1 MMRIANLSVAK
12 KLIAAFSILGF
23 VIVVAGIVAI
33 LESERIE
40 RASGVSD
47 TTVLQA
53 KSVNTVLADAAKMQ
67 AAMRGLL
74 VTGSSKY
81 GKDFEALSIEFDA
94 ALQTALQNV
103 AGEENLVQG
112 VKDIGAV
119 VDVWRTGPAA
129 RQLKLM
135 RHPDTVNEA
144 RAIEVTGAGEGMTA
158 NLDKA
163 GDAVTAILDANSAAA
178 SAEKSDALTTTSMT
192 VILSA
197 VATLAASIGFFFWL
211 SRSIG
216 APIRSITGTM
226 NQLAGGDMNV
236 AIPFADRRDEVG
248 NMARAVE
255 VFAQNMR
262 RNQELQA
269 EAARDQAA
277 KERRAAEVS
286 QFAQRFDQEIEVI
299 LRTLVGSAEALDN
312 TAGAL
317 DKSSTDSL
325 DQAQKVAAAAAEA
338 SANVSTVAAATEELS
353 ASIMEISRQVSNQ
366 ASIASQSEQSINET
380 TSRVELLTEASTK
393 IGDVVRLI
401 TEISNQTNLLAL
413 NATIEAARAGEAG
426 KGFAVVAN
434 EVKSLA
440 NQTAR
445 ATEDIAVQISTIQNS
460 TQSTADAIRSVG
472 GQVRQMTEISSG
484 VAAAV
489 EEQNAAT
496 REIARN
502 VQEASAG
509 NQEVSQKVELV
520 ARAAEGTKGAAATV
534 LDASHQLGKHTDNIR
549 NVIERFVRDVRAV

>member
-1 MMRIANLSVAK
+1 MRLSNLSVAK

-23 VIVVAGIVAI
+23 VIIVAGIIAI
-33 LESERIE
+33 LQSARIE
-40 RASGVSD
+40 RASEISD
-47 TTVLQA
+47 GIVLQA
-53 KSVNTVLADAAKMQ
+53 RSVNTLLADASEMQ
-67 AAMRGLL
+67 AAIRGLL
-74 VTGSSKY
+74 VTGSSRY
-81 GKDFEALSIEFDA
+81 GKDFEALSMEFDA
-94 ALQTALQNV
+94 NLKTALDNAAGDEKLAASV
-103 AGEENLVQG
+103 AE
-112 VKDIGAV
+112 IGAV
-119 VDVWRTGPAA
+119 VDAWRSGPAA
-129 RQLKLM
+129 QQLKLM

-144 RAIEVTGAGEGMTA
+144 RAIEVTGAGEEMTA
-158 NLDKA
+158 KLKVA
-163 GDAVTAILDANSAAA
+163 AAAVTTILDTSSAAA
-178 SAEKSDALTTTSMT
+178 SAEKSSALDTTSLT

-197 VATLAASIGFFFWL
+197 VVTLAASIGFFFWL

-226 NQLAGGDMNV
+226 NQLAGGDMTV
-236 AIPFADRRDEVG
+236 VIPFADRRDEVG
-248 NMARAVE
+248 NMARAVA

-262 RNQELQA
+262 RNEELQA

-277 KERRAAEVS
+277 REQRASEIARL
-286 QFAQRFDQEIEVI
+286 AQSFDRDIEAI
-299 LRTLVGSAEALDN
+299 LRALVGSAATLDK

-317 DKSSTDSL
+317 DHTSRDSL
-325 DQAQKVAAAAAEA
+325 EQAQKVAAAAAEA

-353 ASIMEISRQVSNQ
+353 SSIMEISRQVATQ
-366 ASIASQSEQSINET
+366 ATIASQSERSIDET
-380 TSRVELLTEASTK
+380 TARVEMLTEASTK

-445 ATEDIAVQISTIQNS
+445 ATEDIAVQVSSIQNS

-472 GQVRQMTEISSG
+472 SQVKQMTEISSG

-489 EEQNAAT
+489 EQQNAAT

-509 NQEVSQKVELV
+509 NAEVSQKVELV

-534 LDASHQLGKHTDNIR
+534 LDASHQLGEHTGNIR
-549 NVIERFVRDVRAV
+549 NAIERFVREVRAV

>member
-1 MMRIANLSVAK
+1 MRLSNLSVAK
-12 KLIAAFSILGF
+12 KLITAFSILGF
-23 VIVVAGIVAI
+23 VIIAAGVSAI
-33 LESERIE
+33 LQAARIE
-40 RASGVSD
+40 RASEISD
-47 TTVLQA
+47 NTVLQA
-53 KSVNTVLADAAKMQ
+53 RSVNTVLADASEMQ
-67 AAMRGLL
+67 SAIRGLL
-74 VTGSSKY
+74 VTGSSQY
-81 GKDFEALSIEFDA
+81 GKDFEALSAEFDA
-94 ALQTALQNV
+94 DLKTALDHA
-103 AGEENLVQG
+103 AGDEKLAASVTE
-112 VKDIGAV
+112 IGTV
-119 VDVWRTGPAA
+119 VDAWRSGPAA

-144 RAIEVTGAGEGMTA
+144 RAIEVTGAGEEMTSRLEA
-158 NLDKA
+158 TA
-163 GDAVTAILDANSAAA
+163 AAVTAILDANSAAA
-178 SAEKSDALTTTSMT
+178 SAEKSGALDTTSWT

-226 NQLAGGDMNV
+226 NQLAGGDMTI
-236 AIPFADRRDEVG
+236 AIPFADRHDEVG

-255 VFAQNMR
+255 VFAKNMR
-262 RNQELQA
+262 RNRELQA

-277 KERRAAEVS
+277 REQRASEIARL
-286 QFAQRFDQEIEVI
+286 AQSFDRDIEAI
-299 LRTLVGSAEALDN
+299 LRALVGSAETLDK

-317 DKSSTDSL
+317 DHTSRDSL
-325 DQAQKVAAAAAEA
+325 EQAQKVAAAAAEA

-353 ASIMEISRQVSNQ
+353 SSIMEISRQVSTQ
-366 ASIASQSEQSINET
+366 ATIALQSEHSIDET
-380 TSRVELLTEASTK
+380 TVRVEMLTEASTK

-445 ATEDIAVQISTIQNS
+445 ATEEIAVQISAIQNS

-472 GQVRQMTEISSG
+472 GQVKQMTEISSG

-489 EEQNAAT
+489 EQQNAAT

-509 NQEVSQKVELV
+509 NAEVSQKVELV

-534 LDASHQLGKHTDNIR
+534 LDASHQLGEHTGNIR
-549 NVIERFVRDVRAV
+549 NVIERFVRDIRAA

>member
-1 MMRIANLSVAK
+1 MHFSDLSVAK
-12 KLIAAFSILGF
+12 KLIAAFSLLGL
-23 VIVVAGIVAI
+23 VIVVAGIIAI
-33 LESERIE
+33 LQSARIE
-40 RASGVSD
+40 RASGISD

-53 KSVNTVLADAAKMQ
+53 KSVNAVLADAAKMQ
-67 AAMRGLL
+67 ATMRGLL
-74 VTGSSKY
+74 ITGSSKY
-81 GKDFEALSIEFDA
+81 GKDFEAQSAEFDA
-94 ALQTALQNV
+94 ALQIALAHA
-103 AGEENLVQG
+103 AGEENLVAG
-112 VKDIGAV
+112 IKEIGAI
-119 VDVWRTGPAA
+119 VDAWRSGPAA

-144 RAIEVTGAGEGMTA
+144 RAIEVTGAGEELTSKLENA
-158 NLDKA
+158 SA
-163 GDAVTAILDANSAAA
+163 AVTAILDANSSAA
-178 SAEKSDALTTTSMT
+178 SAEKSDALDMTSMT

-197 VATLAASIGFFFWL
+197 VVTLAASIGFFFWL

-226 NQLAGGDMNV
+226 NQLAGGDMAV
-236 AIPFADRRDEVG
+236 VIPFASRRDEVG

-277 KERRAAEVS
+277 KERRAAEM
-286 QFAQRFDQEIEVI
+286 AQLAQSFDHDIEVI
-299 LRTLVGSAEALDN
+299 LRALVGSAEALDR

-317 DKSSTDSL
+317 DRSSTDSL

-338 SANVSTVAAATEELS
+338 SANVATVAAATEELS
-353 ASIMEISRQVSNQ
+353 SSIMEISRQVSSQ
-366 ASIASQSEQSINET
+366 ASIASQSEHSINET
-380 TSRVELLTEASTK
+380 TSRVEMLTEASTK

-445 ATEDIAVQISTIQNS
+445 ATEDIAVQISAIQNS
-460 TQSTADAIRSVG
+460 TQSTADAIRAVG
-472 GQVRQMTEISSG
+472 GQVKQMTEISSG

-502 VQEASAG
+502 VQEASTG

-520 ARAAEGTKGAAATV
+520 ARAAESTKGAAATV
-534 LDASHQLGKHTDNIR
+534 LDASHQLGRHTDNIR
-549 NVIERFVRDVRAV
+549 TVIERFVSAVRAV

>member
-1 MMRIANLSVAK
+1 MRLSDLSVAK
-12 KLIAAFSILGF
+12 KLISAFSILGV
-23 VIVVAGIVAI
+23 VIVVAGIVAN
-33 LESERIE
+33 LQSARIE
-40 RASGVSD
+40 HASGISD
-47 TTVLQA
+47 ATVLQA
-53 KSVNTVLADAAKMQ
+53 RSVNEVLADAAKMQ
-67 AAMRGLL
+67 AAIRGLL
-74 VTGSSKY
+74 VTGSSEY
-81 GKDFEALSIEFDA
+81 GKDFEALSAEFDA
-94 ALQTALQNV
+94 TLQTALQHA
-103 AGEENLVQG
+103 AGDDKLTAS
-112 VKDIGAV
+112 VKEIGAV
-119 VDVWRTGPAA
+119 VEAWRGGPAA
-129 RQLKLM
+129 RQMKLM

-144 RAIEVTGAGEGMTA
+144 RAIEVTGAGEELTSK
-158 NLDKA
+158 LESA
-163 GDAVTAILDANSAAA
+163 GAAVTAILDTNSAAA
-178 SAEKSDALTTTSMT
+178 SAEKTDALTTTSIT

-197 VATLAASIGFFFWL
+197 IVTLAASIGFFFWL

-216 APIRSITGTM
+216 APIRSITTTM

-255 VFAQNMR
+255 VFALNMR

-277 KERRAAEVS
+277 KARRASEIE
-286 QFAQRFDQEIEVI
+286 QLAQRFDREIEII
-299 LRTLVGSAEALDN
+299 LRALVASAETLDR

-317 DKSSTDSL
+317 DQTSTQSL
-325 DQAQKVAAAAAEA
+325 EQAQQVAAAAAEA

-353 ASIMEISRQVSNQ
+353 ASIMEISRQVSTQ
-366 ASIASQSEQSINET
+366 SGIAAQSEHSIDET
-380 TSRVELLTEASTK
+380 TARVETLTEASTK

-445 ATEDIAVQISTIQNS
+445 ATEEIAVQIAAIQSSTH
-460 TQSTADAIRSVG
+460 STADAIRAVG
-472 GQVRQMTEISSG
+472 DQVKQMTELSGG

-509 NQEVSQKVELV
+509 KAEVSQKVELV
-520 ARAAEGTKGAAATV
+520 ASAAEGTKGAAATV
-534 LDASHQLGKHTDNIR
+534 LDASHLLGKHTDNIR
-549 NVIERFVRDVRAV
+549 QVIEHFVRAIRAA

>member
-1 MMRIANLSVAK
+1 MRLSNLSVAK
-12 KLIAAFSILGF
+12 KLIAAFSILGI
-23 VIVVAGIVAI
+23 VIIVAGIVAI
-33 LESERIE
+33 SQSARIE
-40 RASGVSD
+40 RASAISD
-47 TTVLQA
+47 STVLQA
-53 KSVNTVLADAAKMQ
+53 KSVNTVLADAAKLQ

-74 VTGSSKY
+74 VTGSSQY
-81 GKDFEALSIEFDA
+81 GKDFEALSGAFDA
-94 ALQTALQNV
+94 DLQTALQHAAGNETLV
-103 AGEENLVQG
+103 AGVA
-112 VKDIGAV
+112 DIGAV
-119 VDVWRTGPAA
+119 VDAWRKGPAA
-129 RQLKLM
+129 QQLKLM

-144 RAIEVTGAGEGMTA
+144 RAIEVTGAGEELTSKLG
-158 NLDKA
+158 DA
-163 GDAVTAILDANSAAA
+163 GAAVTAILDASSAAA
-178 SAEKSDALTTTSMT
+178 SAEKDSALDTTSLT

-197 VATLAASIGFFFWL
+197 VVTLAASIGFFFWL

-248 NMARAVE
+248 KMASAVE

-277 KERRAAEVS
+277 REQRASEIARL
-286 QFAQRFDQEIEVI
+286 AQSFDRDIEAI
-299 LRTLVGSAEALDN
+299 LRALVGSAETLDK

-317 DKSSTDSL
+317 DHTSRDSL
-325 DQAQKVAAAAAEA
+325 EQAQKVAAAAAEA

-353 ASIMEISRQVSNQ
+353 ASIMEISRQVTNQ
-366 ASIASQSEQSINET
+366 ASIASQSELSINET
-380 TSRVELLTEASTK
+380 TTRVELLTEASTK

-445 ATEDIAVQISTIQNS
+445 ATEDIAVQVASIQNS

-472 GQVRQMTEISSG
+472 GQVKQMTEISSG

-520 ARAAEGTKGAAATV
+520 AHAAEGTKGAAATV
-534 LDASHQLGKHTDNIR
+534 LEASHQLGEHTGNIR
-549 NVIERFVRDVRAV
+549 NVIERFVRDIRAA

>member
-1 MMRIANLSVAK
+1 MRLSNLSVAK

-23 VIVVAGIVAI
+23 VIIVAGIIAI
-33 LESERIE
+33 SQSARIE
-40 RASGVSD
+40 RASEISD

-53 KSVNTVLADAAKMQ
+53 RSVNTLLADASEMQ
-67 AAMRGLL
+67 AAIRGLL
-74 VTGSSKY
+74 VTGSSQY
-81 GKDFEALSIEFDA
+81 GKDFETLSTEFDA
-94 ALQTALQNV
+94 DLKTALDNA
-103 AGEENLVQG
+103 AGDEKLAASVTE
-112 VKDIGAV
+112 IGTV
-119 VDVWRTGPAA
+119 VDAWRSGPAA
-129 RQLKLM
+129 QQLKLM

-144 RAIEVTGAGEGMTA
+144 RAIEVTGAGEEMTSKLA
-158 NLDKA
+158 A
-163 GDAVTAILDANSAAA
+163 AAAAVTAVLDANSAAA
-178 SAEKSDALTTTSMT
+178 NAEKSSALDTTSLT

-197 VATLAASIGFFFWL
+197 VVTLAASIGFFFWL

-226 NQLAGGDMNV
+226 NQLAGGDMTV

-277 KERRAAEVS
+277 REQRVS
-286 QFAQRFDQEIEVI
+286 EIARLAQSFDRDIEAI
-299 LRTLVGSAEALDN
+299 LKALVGSAETLDK

-317 DKSSTDSL
+317 DHTSRDSL
-325 DQAQKVAAAAAEA
+325 EQAQKVAAAAAEA

-366 ASIASQSEQSINET
+366 ASIASQSERSIDET
-380 TSRVELLTEASTK
+380 TSRVEMLTEASTK

-445 ATEDIAVQISTIQNS
+445 ATEDIAVQISSIQNS

-472 GQVRQMTEISSG
+472 SQVKQMTEISSG

-534 LDASHQLGKHTDNIR
+534 LDASHQLGEHTGNIR
-549 NVIERFVRDVRAV
+549 NVIERFVRDIRAA

>member
-1 MMRIANLSVAK
+1 MRLSNLSVAK
-12 KLIAAFSILGF
+12 KLIAAFSILGI
-23 VIVVAGIVAI
+23 VIIVAGIIAI
-33 LESERIE
+33 WQSARIE
-40 RASGVSD
+40 RASAISD
-47 TTVLQA
+47 STVLQA
-53 KSVNTVLADAAKMQ
+53 RSVNTVLADAAKLQ

-74 VTGSSKY
+74 VTGSSQY
-81 GKDFEALSIEFDA
+81 GKDFEALSTAFDA
-94 ALQTALQNV
+94 DLQAALNQA
-103 AGEENLVQG
+103 AGEDNLIDAI
-112 VKDIGAV
+112 KDTGAI
-119 VDVWRTGPAA
+119 VDAWLSGPAA

-144 RAIEVTGAGEGMTA
+144 RAIEVTGAGEELTFK
-158 NLDKA
+158 LEQA
-163 GDAVTAILDANSAAA
+163 GAAVTAILDASSAAA
-178 SAEKSDALTTTSMT
+178 GAEKSSALKTTSLT

-197 VATLAASIGFFFWL
+197 VVTLAASIGFFFWL

-226 NQLAGGDMNV
+226 NQLAGGNMSV

-269 EAARDQAA
+269 EAAREQAA
-277 KERRAAEVS
+277 REQRASEIARL
-286 QFAQRFDQEIEVI
+286 AQSFDRDIEAI
-299 LRTLVGSAEALDN
+299 LRALVGSAETLDK

-317 DKSSTDSL
+317 DHTSRDSL
-325 DQAQKVAAAAAEA
+325 EQAQKVAAAAAEA

-353 ASIMEISRQVSNQ
+353 SSIMEISRQVSTQ
-366 ASIASQSEQSINET
+366 ATIASQSERSIDET
-380 TSRVELLTEASTK
+380 TARVELLTEASTK

-445 ATEDIAVQISTIQNS
+445 ATEDIAVQIASIQNS

-472 GQVRQMTEISSG
+472 GQVKQMTEISSG

-509 NQEVSQKVELV
+509 NAEVSQKVELV

-534 LDASHQLGKHTDNIR
+534 LDASHQLGEHTSNIR
-549 NVIERFVRDVRAV
+549 NVIERFVRAIRAA

>member
-1 MMRIANLSVAK
+1 MNLSNLSVAK
-12 KLIAAFSILGF
+12 KLIAAFSLLGL
-23 VIVVAGIVAI
+23 VIIVAGIIAI
-33 LESERIE
+33 LQSARIE
-40 RASGVSD
+40 RASGISD

-53 KSVNTVLADAAKMQ
+53 KSVNAVLADAAKMQ
-67 AAMRGLL
+67 GAIRGLL
-74 VTGSSKY
+74 VTGSSQY
-81 GKDFEALSIEFDA
+81 GKDFEALSAEFDA
-94 ALQTALQNV
+94 ALQTALQHASRDDKLV
-103 AGEENLVQG
+103 AGVRE
-112 VKDIGAV
+112 IGAV
-119 VDVWRTGPAA
+119 VDAWRMGPAA
-129 RQLKLM
+129 QQLKLM

-144 RAIEVTGAGEGMTA
+144 RAIEVTGAGEELTSR
-158 NLDKA
+158 LESA
-163 GDAVTAILDANSAAA
+163 GAAVTAILDANSAAA
-178 SAEKSDALTTTSMT
+178 SAEKDSALDTTSLT

-197 VATLAASIGFFFWL
+197 VVTLAASIGFFFWL

-236 AIPFADRRDEVG
+236 VIPFAGRRDEVG

-262 RNQELQA
+262 RNKELQA

-277 KERRAAEVS
+277 REQRAAEIARL
-286 QFAQRFDQEIEVI
+286 AQSFDRDIEAI
-299 LRTLVGSAEALDN
+299 LRSLVGSAESLDK

-317 DKSSTDSL
+317 GQTSADSL
-325 DQAQKVAAAAAEA
+325 EQAQQVAAAAAEA

-353 ASIMEISRQVSNQ
+353 SSIMEISRQVSTQ
-366 ASIASQSEQSINET
+366 ASIAAQSERSIDET

-426 KGFAVVAN
+426 KGFAVVAS

-445 ATEDIAVQISTIQNS
+445 ATEDIAVQIAAIQNS
-460 TQSTADAIRSVG
+460 TQSTADAIRAVG
-472 GQVRQMTEISSG
+472 GQVKQMTEISSG

-509 NQEVSQKVELV
+509 NAEVSQKVELV
-520 ARAAEGTKGAAATV
+520 AHAAEGTKGAAATV
-534 LDASHQLGKHTDNIR
+534 LDASHQLGQHTDSIR
-549 NVIERFVRDVRAV
+549 NVIEHFVRDIRAV

>member
-1 MMRIANLSVAK
+1 MNLSNLSVAK
-12 KLIAAFSILGF
+12 KLIAAFSILGV
-23 VIVVAGIVAI
+23 VIIVAGVVAI
-33 LESERIE
+33 LQSARIE
-40 RASGVSD
+40 RASGISD

-53 KSVNTVLADAAKMQ
+53 RSVNTLLADASEMQ

-74 VTGSSKY
+74 VTGSSQY
-81 GKDFEALSIEFDA
+81 GKDFEALSTEFDA
-94 ALQTALQNV
+94 DLKTALQNAADDARLSASV
-103 AGEENLVQG
+103 NE
-112 VKDIGAV
+112 IGAV
-119 VDVWRTGPAA
+119 VESWRSGPAA

-144 RAIEVTGAGEGMTA
+144 RAIEVTGAGEEMTSK
-158 NLDKA
+158 LKA
-163 GDAVTAILDANSAAA
+163 ASGAVTAILDANSAAA
-178 SAEKSDALTTTSMT
+178 NAEKSSALNTTSLT

-197 VATLAASIGFFFWL
+197 VVTLAASIGFFFWL

-226 NQLAGGDMNV
+226 NQLAGGDMTV

-277 KERRAAEVS
+277 REQRASEIARL
-286 QFAQRFDQEIEVI
+286 AQSFDRDIEAI
-299 LRTLVGSAEALDN
+299 LLALVGSAESLDK

-317 DKSSTDSL
+317 DHTSRDSL
-325 DQAQKVAAAAAEA
+325 EQAQKVAAAAAEA

-353 ASIMEISRQVSNQ
+353 SSIMEISRQVASQ
-366 ASIASQSEQSINET
+366 ASIAAQSERSIDET
-380 TSRVELLTEASTK
+380 TARVELLTEASTK

-445 ATEDIAVQISTIQNS
+445 ATEDIAVQITSIQDS

-472 GQVRQMTEISSG
+472 GQVKQMTEISSG

-489 EEQNAAT
+489 EQQNAAT

-509 NQEVSQKVELV
+509 NAEVSQKVELV

-534 LDASHQLGKHTDNIR
+534 LDASHQLGEHTGNIR
-549 NVIERFVRDVRAV
+549 NVIERFVRDIRAV

>member
-1 MMRIANLSVAK
+1 MRLSNLSVAK
-12 KLIAAFSILGF
+12 KLIAAFSILGI
-23 VIVVAGIVAI
+23 VIIVAGVIAI
-33 LESERIE
+33 WQSARIE
-40 RASGVSD
+40 SASAISD
-47 TTVLQA
+47 GSVLQA

-74 VTGSSKY
+74 VTGSSQY
-81 GKDFEALSIEFDA
+81 GKDFEALSVAFDA
-94 ALQTALQNV
+94 DLQTALQNASGDDKLV
-103 AGEENLVQG
+103 ASVTN
-112 VKDIGAV
+112 IGAV
-119 VDVWRTGPAA
+119 VDAWRKGPAA
-129 RQLKLM
+129 QQLKLM

-144 RAIEVTGAGEGMTA
+144 RAIEVTGAGEELTA
-158 NLDKA
+158 KLGDA
-163 GDAVTAILDANSAAA
+163 GAAVTAILDANSAAA
-178 SAEKSDALTTTSMT
+178 SAEKDSALDTTSLT

-197 VATLAASIGFFFWL
+197 VVTLAASIGFFFWL

-226 NQLAGGDMNV
+226 NQLAGGDMTV

-262 RNQELQA
+262 KNQELQA

-277 KERRAAEVS
+277 REQRASEIARL
-286 QFAQRFDQEIEVI
+286 AQSFDRDIEAI
-299 LRTLVGSAEALDN
+299 LRALVGSAQTLDQ

-317 DKSSTDSL
+317 DHTSRDSL

-353 ASIMEISRQVSNQ
+353 ASIMEISRQVSTQ
-366 ASIASQSEQSINET
+366 ATIASQSERSIDET
-380 TSRVELLTEASTK
+380 TSRVEMLTEASTK

-445 ATEDIAVQISTIQNS
+445 ATEDIAVQISAIQSS

-472 GQVRQMTEISSG
+472 GQIKQMTEISSG

-496 REIARN
+496 HEIARN

-534 LDASHQLGKHTDNIR
+534 LDASHQLGEHTGNIR
-549 NVIERFVRDVRAV
+549 NVIERFVRDIRAA

>member
-1 MMRIANLSVAK
+1 MNLSNLSVAK

-23 VIVVAGIVAI
+23 VIIVAGIVAI
-33 LESERIE
+33 LQSARIE
-40 RASGVSD
+40 RASEISD
-47 TTVLQA
+47 ATVRQA
-53 KSVNTVLADAAKMQ
+53 NSVDAVIADAAELQ
-67 AAMRGLL
+67 VAMRGLL
-74 VTGSSKY
+74 VTGSSQYSKN
-81 GKDFEALSIEFDA
+81 FEALSVAFDA
-94 ALQTALQNV
+94 DLKAALENA
-103 AGEENLVQG
+103 AGNDKLMASVNEL
-112 VKDIGAV
+112 KAV
-119 VDVWRTGPAA
+119 VDAWRSGPAA

-144 RAIEVTGAGEGMTA
+144 RAIEVTGAGEEMTSKLMEVGA
-158 NLDKA
+158 
-163 GDAVTAILDANSAAA
+163 AVTAILEANSAAA
-178 SAEKSDALTTTSMT
+178 SAEESSALKTTSLT

-197 VATLAASIGFFFWL
+197 VVTLAASIGFFFWL

-226 NQLAGGDMNV
+226 NQLAGGDMTV
-236 AIPFADRRDEVG
+236 AIPFAGRSDEVG

-262 RNQELQA
+262 KNQELQA

-277 KERRAAEVS
+277 REQRAAEMARL
-286 QFAQRFDQEIEVI
+286 AQSFDRDVEAI
-299 LRTLVGSAEALDN
+299 LRALVGSAETLDK
-312 TAGAL
+312 TAGTL
-317 DKSSTDSL
+317 GHTSRDSL
-325 DQAQKVAAAAAEA
+325 EQAQKVAAAAAEA

-353 ASIMEISRQVSNQ
+353 SSIMEISRQVASQ
-366 ASIASQSEQSINET
+366 ASIASQSEHAIDET
-380 TSRVELLTEASTK
+380 TSRVEQLTEASTK

-445 ATEDIAVQISTIQNS
+445 ATEDIAVQIAAIQDS

-472 GQVRQMTEISSG
+472 GQVKQMTEISSG

-509 NQEVSQKVELV
+509 NAEVSQKVELV

-534 LDASHQLGKHTDNIR
+534 LDASHQLGEHTGNIR
-549 NVIERFVRDVRAV
+549 NVIERFVRDIRAV

>member
-1 MMRIANLSVAK
+1 MRLSNLSVAK

-23 VIVVAGIVAI
+23 VIIVAGIIAI
-33 LESERIE
+33 SQSARIE
-40 RASGVSD
+40 RASEISD

-53 KSVNTVLADAAKMQ
+53 RSVNTLLADASEIQ
-67 AAMRGLL
+67 AAIRGLL
-74 VTGSSKY
+74 VTGSSQY
-81 GKDFEALSIEFDA
+81 GKDFETLSTEFDA
-94 ALQTALQNV
+94 DLKTALDNA
-103 AGEENLVQG
+103 AGDEKLAASVTE
-112 VKDIGAV
+112 IGTV
-119 VDVWRTGPAA
+119 VDAWRSGPAA
-129 RQLKLM
+129 QQLKLM

-144 RAIEVTGAGEGMTA
+144 RAIEVTGAGEEMTSKLA
-158 NLDKA
+158 A
-163 GDAVTAILDANSAAA
+163 AAAAVTAVLDANSAAA
-178 SAEKSDALTTTSMT
+178 NAEKSSALDTTSLT

-197 VATLAASIGFFFWL
+197 VVTLAASIGFFFWL

-226 NQLAGGDMNV
+226 NQLAGGDMTV

-277 KERRAAEVS
+277 REQRVS
-286 QFAQRFDQEIEVI
+286 EIARLAQSFDRDIEAI
-299 LRTLVGSAEALDN
+299 LKALVGSAETLDK

-317 DKSSTDSL
+317 DHTSRDSL
-325 DQAQKVAAAAAEA
+325 EQAQKVAAAAAEA

-366 ASIASQSEQSINET
+366 ASIASQSERSIDET
-380 TSRVELLTEASTK
+380 TSRVEMLTEASTK

-445 ATEDIAVQISTIQNS
+445 ATEDIAVQISSIQNS

-472 GQVRQMTEISSG
+472 SQVKQMTEISSG

-534 LDASHQLGKHTDNIR
+534 LDASHQLGEHTGNIR
-549 NVIERFVRDVRAV
+549 NVIERFVRDIRAA

>member
-1 MMRIANLSVAK
+1 MRLSNLSVAK
-12 KLIAAFSILGF
+12 KLIAAFSLLGL
-23 VIVVAGIVAI
+23 VIVVAGAIAI
-33 LESERIE
+33 LQSARIE
-40 RASGVSD
+40 QASGISD
-47 TTVLQA
+47 QTVLQA
-53 KSVNTVLADAAKMQ
+53 KSVNAVLADAAKLQ

-81 GKDFEALSIEFDA
+81 GKDFEALSAEFD
-94 ALQTALQNV
+94 TALQGALQSAVGEDNLI
-103 AGEENLVQG
+103 AGIKQ
-112 VKDIGAV
+112 IGAV
-119 VDVWRTGPAA
+119 VEAWRTGPAA

-144 RAIEVTGAGEGMTA
+144 RAIEVNGAGEELTA
-158 NLDKA
+158 GLEKA
-163 GDAVTAILDANSAAA
+163 GAAVTAMLDANSGSA
-178 SAEKSDALTTTSMT
+178 SAEKSDALHMTSLT

-197 VATLAASIGFFFWL
+197 LVTLTASIGFFFWL

-216 APIRSITGTM
+216 APIRYINGTL
-226 NQLAGGDMNV
+226 NRLAGGDMNV
-236 AIPFADRRDEVG
+236 AIPFADRHDEVG

-269 EAARDQAA
+269 EAALDQAA
-277 KERRAAEVS
+277 KERRAGEI
-286 QFAQRFDQEIEVI
+286 AQLAQNFDHDIELI
-299 LRTLVGSAEALDN
+299 LRALVGSAEALDQ

-317 DKSSTDSL
+317 DRSSSDSL
-325 DQAQKVAAAAAEA
+325 EQAQKVAAAAAEA
-338 SANVSTVAAATEELS
+338 SANVATVAAATEELS
-353 ASIMEISRQVSNQ
+353 SSIMEISRQVSSQ
-366 ASIASQSEQSINET
+366 AGIAAKSEESINET
-380 TSRVELLTEASTK
+380 TARVEMLTDASTK
-393 IGDVVRLI
+393 IGDVIRLI

-445 ATEDIAVQISTIQNS
+445 ATEDIAVQISAIQTS
-460 TQSTADAIRSVG
+460 TQSTADAIRAVG
-472 GQVRQMTEISSG
+472 GQVKQMTEISSG

-520 ARAAEGTKGAAATV
+520 ARAAQGTKGAAATV
-534 LDASHQLGKHTDNIR
+534 LDASHQLSQHTGNIR
-549 NVIERFVRDVRAV
+549 TAIERFVSAVRAV

>member
-1 MMRIANLSVAK
+1 MRLANLSVAK
-12 KLIAAFSILGF
+12 KLIAAFSLLGF
-23 VIVVAGIVAI
+23 VIIVAGIIAI
-33 LESERIE
+33 LQAERIE
-40 RASGVSD
+40 QASGISD

-74 VTGSSKY
+74 VTGSSEY
-81 GKDFEALSIEFDA
+81 GKDFEALSAEFDA
-94 ALQTALQNV
+94 GLQTALANA
-103 AGEENLVQG
+103 AGEDNLTAG
-112 VKDIGAV
+112 IKEIGTV
-119 VDVWRTGPAA
+119 VDAWRTGPAA

-144 RAIEVTGAGEGMTA
+144 RAIEVTGAGEELTA
-158 NLDKA
+158 KLEGA
-163 GDAVTAILDANSAAA
+163 GAAVTAILDANSAAA
-178 SAEKSDALTTTSMT
+178 GVEKSSALNTTSLT

-197 VATLAASIGFFFWL
+197 VVTLAASIGFFFWL

-226 NQLAGGDMNV
+226 NQLAGGDMSV

-277 KERRAAEVS
+277 KERRAEEVA
-286 QFAQRFDQEIEVI
+286 QLAQRFDHEIEAI
-299 LRTLVGSAEALDN
+299 LRALVGSSETLDKTADALDH
-312 TAGAL
+312 T
-317 DKSSTDSL
+317 SSDSL
-325 DQAQKVAAAAAEA
+325 EQAQKVATAAAEA

-366 ASIASQSEQSINET
+366 ANIASQSERSIDET
-380 TSRVELLTEASTK
+380 TSRVEMLTEASTK

-434 EVKSLA
+434 EVKNLA

-445 ATEDIAVQISTIQNS
+445 ATEDIAVQISSIQNS

-472 GQVRQMTEISSG
+472 GQVKQMTEISSG

-509 NQEVSQKVELV
+509 NREVSQKVELV

-534 LDASHQLGKHTDNIR
+534 LDASRQLGLHTDNIR
-549 NVIERFVRDVRAV
+549 NVIEHFVRDIRAV

>member
-1 MMRIANLSVAK
+1 MRLSNLSVAK

-23 VIVVAGIVAI
+23 VIIVAGIIAI
-33 LESERIE
+33 SQSARIE
-40 RASGVSD
+40 RASAISD

-53 KSVNTVLADAAKMQ
+53 RSVNTLLADASEMQ
-67 AAMRGLL
+67 AAIRGLL
-74 VTGSSKY
+74 VTGSSQY
-81 GKDFEALSIEFDA
+81 GKDFEALTSEFDGD
-94 ALQTALQNV
+94 LKTALDNA
-103 AGEENLVQG
+103 AGDEKLAASVSE
-112 VKDIGAV
+112 IGTV
-119 VDVWRTGPAA
+119 VDAWRSGPAA
-129 RQLKLM
+129 QQLKLM

-144 RAIEVTGAGEGMTA
+144 RAIEVTGAGEEMTSKLKTA
-158 NLDKA
+158 A
-163 GDAVTAILDANSAAA
+163 AAVTAVLDANSAAA
-178 SAEKSDALTTTSMT
+178 NVEKSSALDTTSLT

-197 VATLAASIGFFFWL
+197 VVTLAASIGFFFWL

-226 NQLAGGDMNV
+226 NQLAGGDMTV
-236 AIPFADRRDEVG
+236 VIPFADRRDEVG

-262 RNQELQA
+262 KNEELQA

-277 KERRAAEVS
+277 REQRASEIARL
-286 QFAQRFDQEIEVI
+286 AQSFDRDIEAI
-299 LRTLVGSAEALDN
+299 LRSLVGSAATLDK

-317 DKSSTDSL
+317 DHTSRDSL
-325 DQAQKVAAAAAEA
+325 EQAQKVAAAAAEA

-366 ASIASQSEQSINET
+366 ANIASQSERSIDET
-380 TSRVELLTEASTK
+380 TARVELLTEASTK

-445 ATEDIAVQISTIQNS
+445 ATEDIAVQVTSIQNS

-472 GQVRQMTEISSG
+472 GQVKQMTEISSG

-509 NQEVSQKVELV
+509 NAEVSQKVELV

-534 LDASHQLGKHTDNIR
+534 LDASHQLGEHTGNIR
-549 NVIERFVRDVRAV
+549 NVIERFVRDIRAA

>member
-1 MMRIANLSVAK
+1 MNLSNLSVAK
-12 KLIAAFSILGF
+12 KLIAAFSLLGL
-23 VIVVAGIVAI
+23 VIIVAGIIAI
-33 LESERIE
+33 LQSARIE
-40 RASGVSD
+40 RASGISD

-53 KSVNTVLADAAKMQ
+53 KSVNAVLADAAKMQ
-67 AAMRGLL
+67 GAIRGLL
-74 VTGSSKY
+74 VTGSSQY
-81 GKDFEALSIEFDA
+81 GKDFEALSAEFDA
-94 ALQTALQNV
+94 ALQTALQHASGDDKLV
-103 AGEENLVQG
+103 AGVTE
-112 VKDIGAV
+112 IGAV
-119 VDVWRTGPAA
+119 VDAWRMGPAA
-129 RQLKLM
+129 QQLKLM

-144 RAIEVTGAGEGMTA
+144 RAIEVTGAGEELTSR
-158 NLDKA
+158 LESA
-163 GDAVTAILDANSAAA
+163 GAAVTAILDANSAAA
-178 SAEKSDALTTTSMT
+178 SAEKDSALDTTSLT

-197 VATLAASIGFFFWL
+197 VVTLAASIGFFFWL

-236 AIPFADRRDEVG
+236 VIPFAGRRDEVG

-277 KERRAAEVS
+277 REQRAAEIARL
-286 QFAQRFDQEIEVI
+286 AQSFDRDIEAI
-299 LRTLVGSAEALDN
+299 LRSLVGSAESLDK

-317 DKSSTDSL
+317 GQTSADSL
-325 DQAQKVAAAAAEA
+325 EQAQQVAAAAAEA

-353 ASIMEISRQVSNQ
+353 SSIMEISRQVSTQ
-366 ASIASQSEQSINET
+366 ASIAAQSERSIDET

-445 ATEDIAVQISTIQNS
+445 ATEDIAVQIAAIQNS
-460 TQSTADAIRSVG
+460 TQSTADAIRAVG
-472 GQVRQMTEISSG
+472 GQVKQMTEISSG

-509 NQEVSQKVELV
+509 NAEVSQKVELV
-520 ARAAEGTKGAAATV
+520 AHAAEGTKGAAATV
-534 LDASHQLGKHTDNIR
+534 LDASHQLGQHTDSIR
-549 NVIERFVRDVRAV
+549 NVIEHFVRDIRAV

>member
-1 MMRIANLSVAK
+1 MRLSNLSVAK
-12 KLIAAFSILGF
+12 KLIAAFSILGI
-23 VIVVAGIVAI
+23 VIIVAGVIAI
-33 LESERIE
+33 WQSARIE
-40 RASGVSD
+40 SASAISD
-47 TTVLQA
+47 GSVLQA

-74 VTGSSKY
+74 VTGSSQY
-81 GKDFEALSIEFDA
+81 GKDFEALSAAFDA
-94 ALQTALQNV
+94 NLQTALQNASGDDKLV
-103 AGEENLVQG
+103 ASVTN
-112 VKDIGAV
+112 IGAV
-119 VDVWRTGPAA
+119 VDAWRKGPAA
-129 RQLKLM
+129 QQLKLM

-144 RAIEVTGAGEGMTA
+144 RAIEVTGAGEELTA
-158 NLDKA
+158 KLGDA
-163 GDAVTAILDANSAAA
+163 GAAVTAILDANSAAA
-178 SAEKSDALTTTSMT
+178 NAEKDSALDTTSLT

-197 VATLAASIGFFFWL
+197 VVTLAASIGFFFWL

-226 NQLAGGDMNV
+226 NQLAGGDMTV

-262 RNQELQA
+262 KNQELQA

-277 KERRAAEVS
+277 REQRASEIARL
-286 QFAQRFDQEIEVI
+286 AQSFDRDIEAI
-299 LRTLVGSAEALDN
+299 LRALVGSAETLDK

-317 DKSSTDSL
+317 DHTSRDSL

-366 ASIASQSEQSINET
+366 ASIASQSERSIDET
-380 TSRVELLTEASTK
+380 TSRVEMLTEASTK

-445 ATEDIAVQISTIQNS
+445 ATVDIAVQISAIQSS

-472 GQVRQMTEISSG
+472 GQIKQMTEISSG

-534 LDASHQLGKHTDNIR
+534 LDASHQLGEHTGNIR
-549 NVIERFVRDVRAV
+549 NVIERFVRDIRAA

>member
-1 MMRIANLSVAK
+1 MRLSDLSVAK
-12 KLIAAFSILGF
+12 KLIAAFSLLGL
-23 VIVVAGIVAI
+23 VIVVAGAVAI

-40 RASGVSD
+40 QASGISD
-47 TTVLQA
+47 QTVQQA
-53 KSVNTVLADAAKMQ
+53 RSVNAVLADAAKMQ

-81 GKDFEALSIEFDA
+81 GKDFEALSGEFDA
-94 ALQTALQNV
+94 ALKAALDNA
-103 AGEENLVQG
+103 AGEEKLAAGIKN
-112 VKDIGAV
+112 IGAV
-119 VDVWRTGPAA
+119 VDAWRTGPAA
-129 RQLKLM
+129 QQLKLV

-144 RAIEVTGAGEGMTA
+144 RAVEVTGAGEELTA
-158 NLDKA
+158 KLSEA
-163 GDAVTAILDANSAAA
+163 AAAVTAILDANSAAA
-178 SAEKSDALTTTSMT
+178 AAEKSDALATTSMT
-192 VILSA
+192 AIVSA
-197 VATLAASIGFFFWL
+197 VVTLTASIGFFFWL

-226 NQLAGGDMNV
+226 NQLAGGDMDV
-236 AIPFADRRDEVG
+236 AIPFASRRDEVG

-262 RNQELQA
+262 RTQELQA

-277 KERRAAEVS
+277 KEQRAAEMA
-286 QFAQRFDQEIEVI
+286 QLAQRFDQDIEAI
-299 LRTLVGSAEALDN
+299 LRALVDSAQALDK

-317 DKSSTDSL
+317 DNSSTESL
-325 DQAQKVAAAAAEA
+325 EQAQKVAAAAAEA

-353 ASIMEISRQVSNQ
+353 ASIMEISRQVSTQ
-366 ASIASQSEQSINET
+366 ATIASQSERSIDET
-380 TSRVELLTEASTK
+380 TSRVEMLTEASTK
-393 IGDVVRLI
+393 IGDVIRLI

-445 ATEDIAVQISTIQNS
+445 ATEDIAVQISAIQNS

-472 GQVRQMTEISSG
+472 GQIRQMTEISSG

-496 REIARN
+496 HEIARN

-520 ARAAEGTKGAAATV
+520 AHAAQGTKGAAATV

-549 NVIERFVRDVRAV
+549 TVIERFVRSVRAV

>member
-1 MMRIANLSVAK
+1 
-12 KLIAAFSILGF
+12 
-23 VIVVAGIVAI
+23 
-33 LESERIE
+33 
-40 RASGVSD
+40 
-47 TTVLQA
+47 VLQA

-74 VTGSSKY
+74 VTGSSQY
-81 GKDFEALSIEFDA
+81 GKDFEALSAAFDA
-94 ALQTALQNV
+94 DLQTALQNAAGDDKLV
-103 AGEENLVQG
+103 ASVTN
-112 VKDIGAV
+112 IGAV
-119 VDVWRTGPAA
+119 VDAWRKGPAA
-129 RQLKLM
+129 QQLKLM

-144 RAIEVTGAGEGMTA
+144 RAIEVTGAGEELTA
-158 NLDKA
+158 KLGDA
-163 GDAVTAILDANSAAA
+163 GAAVTAILDANSAAA
-178 SAEKSDALTTTSMT
+178 SAEKDSALDTTSLT

-197 VATLAASIGFFFWL
+197 VVTLAASIGFFFWL

-226 NQLAGGDMNV
+226 NQLAGGDMTV

-262 RNQELQA
+262 KNQELQA

-277 KERRAAEVS
+277 REQRASEIARL
-286 QFAQRFDQEIEVI
+286 AQSFDRDIEAI
-299 LRTLVGSAEALDN
+299 LRALVGSAETLDK

-317 DKSSTDSL
+317 DHTSRDSL
-325 DQAQKVAAAAAEA
+325 EQAQKVAAAAAEA

-353 ASIMEISRQVSNQ
+353 ASIMEISRQVSTQ
-366 ASIASQSEQSINET
+366 ATIASQSERSIDET
-380 TSRVELLTEASTK
+380 TSRVEMLTEASTK

-445 ATEDIAVQISTIQNS
+445 ATEDIAVQISAIQSS

-472 GQVRQMTEISSG
+472 GQIKQMTEISSG

-509 NQEVSQKVELV
+509 NAEVSQKVELV

-534 LDASHQLGKHTDNIR
+534 LDASHQLGEHTGSIR
-549 NVIERFVRDVRAV
+549 NVIERFVRDIRAA